1 MTTHA
6 DRFLKP
12 QSTAQR
18 RYEALRAR
26 FVDGCSTAEA
36 ARRFGYAPGTL
47 RNICSEFINDD
58 HPDFFMP
65 KTRRAATDK
74 QQDAPSPAQT
84 RRQRIVALR
93 QTRNLSIYDIADIL
107 KREGLPASPPHVQ
120 GVLKDA
126 GLPRLPRR
134 RRAERIDA
142 ARPEQA
148 PVADRRALDLRPR
161 RLRTDFG
168 GLFLFAHDL
177 ARLDLDTLLGA
188 SDMPGSA
195 MIPAGC
201 AFHALLALKLWGMGR
216 PSHIMPET
224 LDEGIALFAGLNA
237 MPKRASLTEYSCRVD
252 PRRLPGLMDRWHQ
265 AVHNLDIAP
274 GGGRSFDLDFH
285 TIPYHGDDALIQKH
299 YVSKRSRRQKG
310 ILAFLARDAEA
321 RLFAWANATLSRE
334 TQNDEILR
342 FVHAWRDRTGAP
354 PAELVFDSRLT
365 TYANLATL
373 EAMGI
378 AFLTL
383 RRRTPKMVAQLLAA
397 PRGEWRKVT
406 LTNVGRIYRTPRI
419 LDRKVRIKDYP
430 GEIRQIAITDLGHEK
445 PTLLI
450 TNQMTAPARDLI
462 DRYARRMIIE
472 NTIADAIDFFH
483 MDALSAAVPMK
494 IDLDVQLTLMAS
506 ALYRIL
512 GKRVANRLETAKPR
526 TIFRKLVQASAT
538 IDIKDT
544 EIVVNLGRRA
554 HNPLLIAAGFAET
567 TEPMPWL
574 DNRMLRLRFV

>member
-1 MTTHA
+1 MTNHA

-12 QSTAQR
+12 QATAQR

-47 RNICSEFINDD
+47 RNICSEFINNDD
-58 HPDFFMP
+58 PDFFMP
-65 KTRRAATDK
+65 KTRRTAQD
-74 QQDAPSPAQT
+74 QERDAPSPAET
-84 RRQRIVALR
+84 RRKRIVALR
-93 QTRNLSIYDIADIL
+93 QTRNLSIYDIADVL
-107 KREGLPASPPHVQ
+107 KREGMPASPPHIQ

-134 RRAERIDA
+134 RRADRIDA
-142 ARPEQA
+142 VRPEQA

-161 RLRTDFG
+161 RLRTGFG

-177 ARLDLDTLLGA
+177 ARLDLDAMLKA

-201 AFHALLALKLWGMGR
+201 AFRALLALKLWGVGR
-216 PSHIMPET
+216 PSHVMPET
-224 LDEGIALFAGLNA
+224 LDPGLALFAGLNA
-237 MPKRASLTEYSCRVD
+237 MPKRASLTEYSCRID

-265 AVHNLDIAP
+265 AVHNLGIEL

-310 ILAFLARDAEA
+310 ILAFLARDADA
-321 RLFAWANATLSRE
+321 RLFAWANAKLSKE
-334 TQNDEILR
+334 TQSDEVLR
-342 FVHAWRDRTGAP
+342 FIDAWRNRTGAA

-365 TYANLATL
+365 TYANLAKL
-373 EAMGI
+373 DARGI

-383 RRRTPKMVAQLLAA
+383 RRRTPRMIAELLAA
-397 PRGEWRKVT
+397 PRGEWRGIT
-406 LTNVGRIYRTPRI
+406 LTNIGRIYRTPRI

-430 GEIRQIAITDLGHEK
+430 GDIRQIAITDLGHEK

-450 TNQMTAPARDLI
+450 TNQTTAPARDLI

-494 IDLDVQLTLMAS
+494 IDLDVQLTVMAG

-538 IDIKDT
+538 IDITDT
-544 EIVVNLGRRA
+544 EIVVSLGRRA
-554 HNPLLIAAGFAET
+554 HNPLLIAAGYAEIA
-567 TEPMPWL
+567 EPVPWL
-574 DNRMLRLRFV
+574 DNRALRLRFV